1 MPIWL
6 ASRST
11 DETAPPEPIISGT
24 LGRFREVPRLAVP
37 RSGTPGGP
45 GGRGGGGGG
54 ARARAETAP
63 RPRTT
68 RRRRRLIGRPYPWA
82 AGVRALRSSGFVQLS
97 VSIGQHRSAPGS
109 LDDNEGLGADR
120 LRAPCRPSAGAVRR

>member
-11 DETAPPEPIISGT
+11 DETAPPEPIFSGT

-37 RSGTPGGP
+37 RSATAGAAV
-45 GGRGGGGGG
+45 

-109 LDDNEGLGADR
+109 LDDDEGLGADR
-120 LRAPCRPSAGAVRR
+120 